1 MKTNGLQDL
10 QKINMMKQYLH
21 QFLTNGSLTNLI
33 KNCETLKN
41 VSSKIEEK
49 ITLLLKNNNELSKI
63 IMTTPE
69 KYEISFLFN
78 FKEDTKSS
86 FTLVEIEKNLKNL
99 ISSNIEKSLKILKE
113 NNIDT
118 TNLKQEFNKKNLTNN
133 LNEKLNET
141 INLFLKHNFLV
152 KTNDKISIN
161 QNKIYDLETY
171 FEYLEI
177 IFFINIIKSELINI
191 ETLINK
197 FKNDNNTNESILMLK
212 NEDVTTI
219 YTLIENSSK
228 YLTFYQNNFK
238 EIIQMINDLS
248 KNN

>member
-1 MKTNGLQDL
+1 MKPNGLQDL

-21 QFLTNGSLTNLI
+21 QFLTSGSLINLI
-33 KNCETLKN
+33 KNCDVLKN
-41 VSSKIEEK
+41 ISSKIEEK
-49 ITLLLKNNNELSKI
+49 ITLLLKNSNELSKI

-86 FTLVEIEKNLKNL
+86 FTIEEMEKNLRNL
-99 ISSNIEKSLKILKE
+99 LDSNIQESLVILKE
-113 NNIDT
+113 NNIDI
-118 TNLKQEFNKKNLTNN
+118 TNLKKDLKNKDLTKN

-152 KTNDKISIN
+152 KTNDKISMN

-177 IFFINIIKSELINI
+177 IFFINIIKSELSNI
-191 ETLINK
+191 EVLINK
-197 FKNDNNTNESILMLK
+197 FKNENNTNESILMLK
-212 NEDVTTI
+212 NEDVKTI

-228 YLTFYQNNFK
+228 YLMFYQNNFK

-248 KNN
+248 KK

>member
-49 ITLLLKNNNELSKI
+49 ITLLLKNSNELSKI

-78 FKEDTKSS
+78 FKDDTKKSLK
-86 FTLVEIEKNLKNL
+86 FDEIEKNLKTL
-99 ISSNIEKSLKILKE
+99 ITSNINESLKILKE
-113 NNIDT
+113 NNIDI
-118 TNLKQEFNKKNLTNN
+118 TNLKKELEKKNLTEN

-152 KTNDKISIN
+152 NTNDKISIN
-161 QNKIYDLETY
+161 QDKIYDLETY

-212 NEDVTTI
+212 NEDVKTI

-238 EIIQMINDLS
+238 EIIQMINDLNK
-248 KNN
+248 KN